1 MTTLLLILYGLL
13 FISLLMVMAVQ
24 PRRIRTSHFEL
35 RRRSESGDD
44 EAERLLQRELVLHD
58 ILSLQQVMTS
68 LLIVALHSV
77 GVAIFGLGIGVVIAF
92 VISLEIGAIARL
104 SVIARYAEQIYQ
116 KIEPKLLEWI
126 DRFPYVFTAIRS
138 VSPITHDIRQLES
151 RDELKHMVDQAGELL
166 DDDERHVI
174 GNTLDFKTKTV
185 AHIMTPRAVIDSV
198 PKKELLGPLVLD
210 DLHKTGH
217 SRFPVID
224 EDIDHIVGM
233 LYIQDLLTLDGGK
246 QTTTAEKA
254 MEARVY
260 YIHQDQT
267 LQQALA
273 AFLRTHHHLFVV
285 INQYRETV
293 GVLTLE
299 DVIEALLGRKI
310 VDEFDSHQD
319 LRMVAMRN
327 PKHNNAPARHVEV

>member
-1 MTTLLLILYGLL
+1 MTTLLLILYGFL
-13 FISLLMVMAVQ
+13 FISLLMVMAMQ

-35 RRRSESGDD
+35 RRRSESGDN

-58 ILSLQQVMTS
+58 ILSLQQVVTS

-92 VISLEIGAIARL
+92 LISLEIGALARVA
-104 SVIARYAEQIYQ
+104 VIARYAEQLYQ
-116 KIEPKLLEWI
+116 KTEPKLLEWI
-126 DRFPYVFTAIRS
+126 ERFPYVFTAIRS
-138 VSPITHDIRQLES
+138 VSPITHDIQQLES
-151 RDELKHMVDQAGELL
+151 RDELKHMVEQAGELL

-174 GNTLDFKTKTV
+174 GSTLDFKTKTV
-185 AHIMTPRAVIDSV
+185 ADIMTPRVVIDSV

-210 DLHKTGH
+210 DLHRTGH

-224 EDIDHIVGM
+224 QDIDHIVGM

-254 MEARVY
+254 MEDRVY

-319 LRMVAMRN
+319 LRIVATRN